1 MKDAKDGATRDAFEA
16 PRKGRPRKEGA
27 MTNAEKQAAYRKR
40 RAEAGGGAV
49 MLSNEEIWLICHA
62 LDGKVWEADT
72 EQRQQ
77 LIARLRKRVA

>member
-1 MKDAKDGATRDAFEA
+1 MKDAKDKATLDAFEA

-49 MLSNEEIWLICHA
+49 MLNNEEIWLICHA
-62 LDGKVWEADT
+62 LDGKVWEADS
-72 EQRQQ
+72 EQRQK
-77 LIARLRKRVA
+77 LIARLRKRVV

>member
-1 MKDAKDGATRDAFEA
+1 MKDTKDRATRDAFEA

-49 MLSNEEIWLICHA
+49 MLNNEEIWLICHA

-72 EQRQQ
+72 EQRQK
-77 LIARLRKRVA
+77 LIARLRKRVV